1 MSDLA
6 TIRRFLSILKPG
18 ELVELR
24 VDQLDS
30 HGRKIRH
37 HGYYNDLEK
46 LANDAAG
53 FPGNCYVTVNRLD
66 PDIPATNCLR
76 RCKKGACTSAK
87 DIIRRILLY
96 LDADPNRPAGV
107 PSTDAQHE
115 AAIAW
120 VQSVAGQLPFP
131 RPLIGDSGNGAC
143 AFWRIDLP
151 PDSPLVKQV
160 LKAIKAKW
168 ETPVIGVDLTVASA
182 SRIGRLLGSDNF
194 KGGSAGRQSRIIDS
208 PDELELLSEAA
219 MTAFAP
225 LPKAETEARRVQQIV
240 TSWTFGRTPDEQ
252 IASIKTLLH
261 AKGIPYSLD
270 RSPDSK
276 GTLCWWFHIDCQ
288 FRPDQKDSKNWIKIH
303 PTDGVSGGCFH
314 AKCHGK
320 GLKHILA
327 VIAPEL
333 ASQAAEA
340 FDDSYRLAR
349 GYLHARPPV
358 VIWQGAPHNYVDGEY
373 VEETDASLKAALN
386 RHIKRDFDLLGFQDT
401 PNVTTKLVSNVQAA
415 LTALTFDRNP
425 DAPHWCTSRERPASE
440 FLLFKNGLLHVPSYF
455 EGREGYF
462 ADPTPDFFSLGKLPY
477 DFDEHAPEPKHFIEF
492 CQYAWADA
500 NVHLLVEEILGDII
514 LPDPRRRVFFVWTGR
529 PRAGKSALAEAT
541 EEMVG
546 ARNRCAVDLH
556 DFAEKFGLESVV
568 GKKLIL
574 VSEAGNDIRC
584 PSAVVEKIKKITGND
599 TVDIKRKFKVSLSL
613 RLDTKILAVS
623 NHLLKLIDDSG
634 ALFDRL
640 IPLQF
645 LNRIAEDKVDKQFPA
660 KLKAEL
666 PGIVLLALKGWK
678 RLDANKKFTMP
689 ESSQLI
695 LDELRETGSPVL
707 AFLEERCD
715 LQRDAFTSTEAL
727 FASWE
732 AFCKEHSFACGKVE
746 DFVIALKSAAPEL
759 VKDRQYVDK
768 QQVRGFKGIRFKAA
782 GQ

>member
-18 ELVELR
+18 ELVDCALT
-24 VDQLDS
+24 S
-30 HGRKIRH
+30 WI
-37 HGYYNDLEK
+37 
-46 LANDAAG
+46 
-53 FPGNCYVTVNRLD
+53 VTGERFAITAITTTWRSW
-66 PDIPATNCLR
+66 PTMPPPFRATAISQSTGSTRTSRQRIALR

-168 ETPVIGVDLTVASA
+168 ETPVIGVDLTVASV

-261 AKGIPYSLD
+261 AKGIPYSFD
-270 RSPDSK
+270 QSPDSK

-288 FRPDQKDSKNWIKIH
+288 FRPDQKDAKNWIKIH

-349 GYLHARPPV
+349 GYLHARPPL
-358 VIWQGAPHNYVDGEY
+358 VIWQGA
-373 VEETDASLKAALN
+373 L
-386 RHIKRDFDLLGFQDT
+386 
-401 PNVTTKLVSNVQAA
+401 TTML
-415 LTALTFDRNP
+415 
-425 DAPHWCTSRERPASE
+425 
-440 FLLFKNGLLHVPSYF
+440 
-455 EGREGYF
+455 
-462 ADPTPDFFSLGKLPY
+462 
-477 DFDEHAPEPKHFIEF
+477 
-492 CQYAWADA
+492 
-500 NVHLLVEEILGDII
+500 
-514 LPDPRRRVFFVWTGR
+514 
-529 PRAGKSALAEAT
+529 
-541 EEMVG
+541 
-546 ARNRCAVDLH
+546 
-556 DFAEKFGLESVV
+556 
-568 GKKLIL
+568 
-574 VSEAGNDIRC
+574 
-584 PSAVVEKIKKITGND
+584 
-599 TVDIKRKFKVSLSL
+599 
-613 RLDTKILAVS
+613 
-623 NHLLKLIDDSG
+623 
-634 ALFDRL
+634 
-640 IPLQF
+640 
-645 LNRIAEDKVDKQFPA
+645 
-660 KLKAEL
+660 
-666 PGIVLLALKGWK
+666 
-678 RLDANKKFTMP
+678 
-689 ESSQLI
+689 
-695 LDELRETGSPVL
+695 TGSMWRKPT
-707 AFLEERCD
+707 R
-715 LQRDAFTSTEAL
+715 
-727 FASWE
+727 AS
-732 AFCKEHSFACGKVE
+732 K
-746 DFVIALKSAAPEL
+746 P
-759 VKDRQYVDK
+759 R
-768 QQVRGFKGIRFKAA
+768 
-782 GQ
+782 